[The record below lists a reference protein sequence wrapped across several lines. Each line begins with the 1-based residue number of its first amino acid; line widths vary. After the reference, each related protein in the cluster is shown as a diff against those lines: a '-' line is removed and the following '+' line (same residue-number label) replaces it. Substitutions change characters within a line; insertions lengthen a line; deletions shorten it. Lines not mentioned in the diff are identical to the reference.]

1 MSENL
6 NSLGRNLADSVG
18 SYTRC
23 EDGSNAHDSPPELAG
38 SLEAPSDADLLHL
51 ISVGRTQALE
61 ALYGRYSDAVFSLVR
76 YILRDDGMAEEVT
89 QDTFLNAWRS
99 ASSYVS
105 RRGKVSSWLFSI
117 AHHRAIDELRRR
129 HRREK
134 GQVHREVE
142 LAGQPSGEGSDP
154 YRYTVLQ
161 LQRGRVREALLELP
175 PEQREVV
182 TLAFYRG
189 LTHSEIAKSLR
200 KPLGTVKTRMRLAL
214 RKLRKALEPQV
225 EEWTGYG
232 L

>member
-1 MSENL
+1 MK
-6 NSLGRNLADSVG
+6 
-18 SYTRC
+18 
-23 EDGSNAHDSPPELAG
+23 
-38 SLEAPSDADLLHL
+38 
-51 ISVGRTQALE
+51 ALE
-61 ALYGRYSDAVFSLVR
+61 ALYGRYGGAVFSLAR

-129 HRREK
+129 RRREK
-134 GQVHREVE
+134 GLVHREVE

-161 LQRGRVREALLELP
+161 LQGGRVREALLELP

-189 LTHSEIAKSLR
+189 LTHSEIAKILR

-225 EEWTGYG
+225 EEWTKYG